1 MHMIKFSAELQNA
14 DISPVTLLESDSITF
29 HDKEVILSAILKNFG
44 TVIRNICSGVSL
56 QYRYV
61 GGQLELLHYRP
72 VALGKKGHFCK
83 YFLKI

>member
-29 HDKEVILSAILKNFG
+29 HAKVILSAILKNFG

-56 QYRYV
+56 QYRYMWV
-61 GGQLELLHYRP
+61 DS
-72 VALGKKGHFCK
+72 
-83 YFLKI
+83 